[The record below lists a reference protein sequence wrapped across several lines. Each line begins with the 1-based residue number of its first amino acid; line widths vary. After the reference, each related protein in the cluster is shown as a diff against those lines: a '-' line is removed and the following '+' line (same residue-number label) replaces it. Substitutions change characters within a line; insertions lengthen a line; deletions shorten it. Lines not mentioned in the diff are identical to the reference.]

1 MTATILPDN
10 WLRFMMSEY
19 VDGFVRDG
27 GAAVK
32 FVVPMDEGSR
42 LAPSALTRQAD
53 ESGYVVAQVDA
64 SQTRV
69 HLIHELFFAIA
80 QQVPWQEVADRAISR
95 FAKERGYQVPDSGT
109 GPISQQIVEAN
120 HTEPNLFALD
130 LQPLL
135 VDSILK
141 ERTLVRD
148 FRVAMTQLCVANL
161 RVGPS
166 EDQRRTAITAWL
178 TGEIR
183 TIGPVRPYQIST
195 PINRTNA
202 RYHFQSML
210 RFLRFVGIPGLIV
223 TIDITSVAEPTNPKD
238 GAYFYSKAMLL
249 DLYESLR
256 QLIDETDRL
265 EGCLIVIVPAVEFL
279 DTAIIGAKQRGLSA
293 YRALQSRIE
302 DEVHDAR
309 YANPMVSL
317 VRLSMASTPAPP
329 QTDAGHLRTA
339 SPPSATPR
347 DPSPAW
353 NRGITS

>member
-1 MTATILPDN
+1 MTATILPAD

-42 LAPSALTRQAD
+42 FAASALTRQAD
-53 ESGYVVAQVDA
+53 ESGYVVAEVNA

-80 QQVPWQEVADRAISR
+80 QQVPWQEVADRAVVR
-95 FAKERGYQVPDSGT
+95 LAKERGYQVPDSGT

-120 HTEPNLFALD
+120 HIQPNLFAMN

-135 VDSILK
+135 ADSILK

-148 FRVAMTQLCVANL
+148 FRVAMTQLCIANL
-161 RVGPS
+161 QADANQ
-166 EDQRRTAITAWL
+166 DQRRTAITAWL
-178 TGEIR
+178 TCEIR
-183 TIGPVRPYQIST
+183 TIGSVRPYQIYS

-210 RFLRFVGIPGLIV
+210 RFLRFVGFPGLIV
-223 TIDITSVAEPTNPKD
+223 TIDITSVADPTNPKN
-238 GAYFYSKAMLL
+238 GAYFYSKVALL

-256 QLIDETDRL
+256 QFIDETDRL

-279 DTAIIGAKQRGLSA
+279 DTDITRPKQRGLSA
-293 YRALQSRIE
+293 YPALQSRIE
-302 DEVHDAR
+302 DEVRDAH
-309 YANPMVSL
+309 YVNPMVSL

-339 SPPSATPR
+339 SPPSATPL